1 MSKYV
6 LVHGQFYEIPDN
18 SLMHWKYVKREK
30 VGDKWK
36 YYYSMDELREKAKGN
51 LNANNAA
58 KVATTSKVATAAK
71 NTYAKATSAG
81 KDVVNKLTGA
91 LKKDSSLIYDK
102 RGTANDIAKKASET
116 TSAKSGKVDLKKDSS
131 LIYDKRGTAS
141 DIAKANAKTETK
153 SETKKTVS
161 TAEMHDAAKKV
172 IRGEYGNGPD
182 RVERLKKDGYDP
194 DAIQNL
200 VNDSISGKIKL
211 GENVEKQDGRKEAVE
226 NTAKT
231 TDVDLKKD
239 SSLIYDKRGTAADIA
254 KANAK
259 AESSSSSSTSSKEI
273 DLTKDSQLIY
283 DKRGSSANVSEE
295 AKTKAVNAVVNK
307 VIRGDYGNGSKRVQE
322 LEKIGHDY
330 VSVQDMVNEKLL
342 KKNR

>member
-18 SLMHWKYVKREK
+18 SLMHWKYIRREK
-30 VGDKWK
+30 EDGKWK
-36 YYYSMDELREKAKGN
+36 YYYSMDDLRKKAKSNLTINNPIHGN
-51 LNANNAA
+51 T
-58 KVATTSKVATAAK
+58 V
-71 NTYAKATSAG
+71 AKATNAVKNAYTKATNAG
-81 KDVVNKLTGA
+81 KDVVNKLTNT

-102 RGTANDIAKKASET
+102 RGTANDIAKKASEDT
-116 TSAKSGKVDLKKDSS
+116 TAKSSNVDLKKDSS
-131 LIYDKRGTAS
+131 LIYDKRGTAA
-141 DIAKANAKTETK
+141 DIAKANAKTESK
-153 SETKKTVS
+153 GTVS
-161 TAEMHDAAKKV
+161 TAEMHDTAKKV

-194 DAIQNL
+194 DAIQKL
-200 VNDSISGKIKL
+200 VNDSVSGKIKL
-211 GENVEKQDGRKEAVE
+211 GENVDKQEDRKEAVE

-231 TDVDLKKD
+231 TDADLKKD

-254 KANAK
+254 KANVK
-259 AESSSSSSTSSKEI
+259 GESSSSSSTKSKEI
-273 DLTKDSQLIY
+273 DLTKDSRLIY

-295 AKTKAVNAVVNK
+295 AKTKAVNAVVDK
-307 VIRGDYGNGSKRVQE
+307 VIKGDYGNGSKRVQE

-330 VSVQDMVNEKLL
+330 VTVQDIVNDKLL